1 MAHQPALAQKA
12 ESSPAPDRD
21 LAREWAAARVASRR
35 RWAKATAAARPRSPT
50 PTPTPPLPGEADRD
64 RR

>member
-1 MAHQPALAQKA
+1 MAHQPAHAA
-12 ESSPAPDRD
+12 PSPDAGAAPARD

-35 RWAKATAAARPRSPT
+35 RWAKATAAAAARPA
-50 PTPTPPLPGEADRD
+50 TPTPPLPGEADRD